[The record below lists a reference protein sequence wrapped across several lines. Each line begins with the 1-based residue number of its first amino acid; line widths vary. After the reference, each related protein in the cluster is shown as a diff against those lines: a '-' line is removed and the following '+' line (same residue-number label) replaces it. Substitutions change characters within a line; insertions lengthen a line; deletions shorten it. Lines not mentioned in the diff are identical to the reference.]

1 MQDVMDIYEDY
12 ASWKKEN
19 SHLIQTLVNK
29 KSKAIVRFSCVIAV
43 VDYLY
48 HRHIDGKKLSEDEE
62 VIFSTGFDYI
72 YDSFMMIDNILQSD
86 FNGDIDLMEGCSQT
100 INLLLY
106 INDFE
111 SEITSSGNEDL
122 KKELKKLSNLDEKVN
137 DYLAKR
143 ENAPDEYFG
152 ILNDLIDDIFV
163 SNNIEIHTV
172 EEIFY
177 EIAIEYDIYQEDD
190 FDMFNEV
197 INRQIE
203 KDRNIDKFI

>member
-143 ENAPDEYFG
+143 ENDPDEYFG

-163 SNNIEIHTV
+163 SNNVEIHTV

>member
-1 MQDVMDIYEDY
+1 M
-12 ASWKKEN
+12 
-19 SHLIQTLVNK
+19 
-29 KSKAIVRFSCVIAV
+29 
-43 VDYLY
+43 DYLY
-48 HRHIDGKKLSEDEE
+48 HRRIDGKKLSEDEE

-163 SNNIEIHTV
+163 SNNVEIHTV

>member
-1 MQDVMDIYEDY
+1 MDIYEDY

-163 SNNIEIHTV
+163 SNNVEIHTV

>member
-1 MQDVMDIYEDY
+1 M
-12 ASWKKEN
+12 N
-19 SHLIQTLVNK
+19 
-29 KSKAIVRFSCVIAV
+29 
-43 VDYLY
+43 
-48 HRHIDGKKLSEDEE
+48 
-62 VIFSTGFDYI
+62 
-72 YDSFMMIDNILQSD
+72 
-86 FNGDIDLMEGCSQT
+86 
-100 INLLLY
+100 
-106 INDFE
+106 
-111 SEITSSGNEDL
+111 
-122 KKELKKLSNLDEKVN
+122 ELKKLSNLDEKVN

-163 SNNIEIHTV
+163 SNNVEIHTV

>member
-48 HRHIDGKKLSEDEE
+48 HRHINGKKLSEDEE

-163 SNNIEIHTV
+163 SNNVEIHTV

>member
-1 MQDVMDIYEDY
+1 MDIYEDY

>member
-163 SNNIEIHTV
+163 SNNVEIHTV

-190 FDMFNEV
+190 FDMFNEA

-203 KDRNIDKFI
+203 KDRNIDTFI

>member
-1 MQDVMDIYEDY
+1 
-12 ASWKKEN
+12 
-19 SHLIQTLVNK
+19 
-29 KSKAIVRFSCVIAV
+29 
-43 VDYLY
+43 
-48 HRHIDGKKLSEDEE
+48 
-62 VIFSTGFDYI
+62 
-72 YDSFMMIDNILQSD
+72 MMIDNILQSD
-86 FNGDIDLMEGCSQT
+86 FNGDIDLMETCSQT

-111 SEITSSGNEDL
+111 SEISSSGNEDL
-122 KKELKKLSNLDEKVN
+122 KKELKKLSSLDEKVN

-163 SNNIEIHTV
+163 SNNVEIHTV

>member
-1 MQDVMDIYEDY
+1 MDIYEDY

-163 SNNIEIHTV
+163 SNNVEIHTV

-190 FDMFNEV
+190 FDMFNEA

>member
-48 HRHIDGKKLSEDEE
+48 HRHIEGKKLSEDEE

-163 SNNIEIHTV
+163 SNNVEIHTV

>member
-48 HRHIDGKKLSEDEE
+48 HRHVDGKKLSEDEE

-163 SNNIEIHTV
+163 SNNVEIHTV